1 MSEYKRI
8 KNCCDVTECLGNE
21 EVWQAARAKNKE
33 LKKRLQNRLTPEHIY
48 TYHVDWT
55 DKGQVT
61 SGPFGF
67 YKHCTSQMIF
77 REKLIPFG
85 AFSFKNNINT

>member
-33 LKKRLQNRLTPEHIY
+33 LKKRLESRLSPEHIY

-55 DKGQVT
+55 DKGQADYVIERVVL
-61 SGPFGF
+61 
-67 YKHCTSQMIF
+67 K
-77 REKLIPFG
+77 
-85 AFSFKNNINT
+85 KNRS